1 MQFDG
6 KCEHDNERLLRQEG
20 DVCSLLHWGI
30 ILFMRW
36 EWQGL

>member
-20 DVCSLLHWGI
+20 NGYYMGKNGI
-30 ILFMRW
+30 VD
-36 EWQGL
+36 